1 MSKFVTVGI
10 KCTVEICLDELE
22 DASVIRDWHGVDQYD
37 AVTDEQIIEY
47 IRDTQEA
54 EDLIGSYG
62 CVGSDI
68 EEVVVEGSPTRV
80 FGKG

>member
-10 KCTVEICLDELE
+10 KCRVEINLDELE
-22 DASVIRDWHGVDQYD
+22 DASVIRDWCGIDEYD

-62 CVGSDI
+62 CVDSDI
-68 EEVVVEGSPTRV
+68 VEVVVE
-80 FGKG
+80 